1 MLKKTRPDGTYLAA
15 LPHFTRLLPYLMGS
29 RTDSTIFFEQDFDV
43 TDALQYVKQ
52 KNLSHNGG
60 EKKLTFFQVFL
71 CGAVRT
77 LALRPKLNRF
87 VSGYNY
93 YQRNK
98 IVFNF
103 VAKKEL
109 SDKGEE
115 INITIPFS
123 PDETLSTLP
132 AKVHAFVDRGKSG
145 KSGEGNESDSTN
157 AFLAKLPRWMIR
169 LVIYVLRSLDYHNM
183 LPASFISS
191 MPFWASIFFTNVG
204 SVGIDAPFHHNFN
217 IGTCGFFIAL
227 GKIRKDKVPVDGGA
241 VELRDRV
248 KVTFTYDDR
257 IVDGIYCGRAIDLF
271 RQFVE
276 NPAQLENPP
285 ELNDELRAE
294 LMLKG

>member
-1 MLKKTRPDGTYLAA
+1 
-15 LPHFTRLLPYLMGS
+15 
-29 RTDSTIFFEQDFDV
+29 
-43 TDALQYVKQ
+43 
-52 KNLSHNGG
+52 
-60 EKKLTFFQVFL
+60 
-71 CGAVRT
+71 
-77 LALRPKLNRF
+77 
-87 VSGYNY
+87 
-93 YQRNK
+93 
-98 IVFNF
+98 
-103 VAKKEL
+103 
-109 SDKGEE
+109 
-115 INITIPFS
+115 
-123 PDETLSTLP
+123 
-132 AKVHAFVDRGKSG
+132 
-145 KSGEGNESDSTN
+145 
-157 AFLAKLPRWMIR
+157 
-169 LVIYVLRSLDYHNM
+169 
-183 LPASFISS
+183 